1 MSSDI
6 IEISRVIKA
15 PPERVFRAFIT
26 PGAVEKWFPPHGFL
40 CKVHEL
46 DSRVGG
52 RVRFSLID
60 FPTGYVHSCTAEF
73 LEVEPCRRLRYRM
86 EYDNPYLAGKME
98 VTVTLRAVFCG
109 VELHISR
116 QGTPAT
122 MPREAVVLGWQDSFD
137 LLAKLVEAD
146 ARE

>member
-1 MSSDI
+1 MSPEI
-6 IEISRVIKA
+6 IELSRVIKA

-52 RVRFSLID
+52 SVRLSLID
-60 FPTGYVHSCTAEF
+60 FPTGYVHSCTGEF
-73 LEVEPCRRLRYRM
+73 LELEPCRRLRYLV
-86 EYDNPYLAGKME
+86 EYDNPYLTGKVE
-98 VTVTLRAVFCG
+98 VTITLRAVFCG
-109 VELHISR
+109 VELRIR
-116 QGTPAT
+116 REGTPAT
-122 MPREAVVLGWQDSFD
+122 MPREAVYLGWQDSLE

-146 ARE
+146 ARD